1 MGKNILYITFVDF
14 DEQKSGSSV
23 RPKKIYEAFNS
34 IGVSVKLLE
43 GQQNKKKL
51 RWKSVWKYFK
61 EIRNNK
67 YDLCYVEPPSG
78 VVFNICDHLLLLYI
92 SKIKKVPT
100 GVFYRDAFWK
110 LSKDYP
116 KSGLKS
122 KILIFM
128 HKFDWII
135 FNMSSNVMYFPS
147 ESFAE
152 HFKCNNKVI
161 LMPGAEK
168 IAGLLNGEENS
179 FIYVGGIEGSYGA
192 DLLLESFQKA
202 YDINNAVRLN
212 LVCRNEN
219 DTILKYKNR
228 EWLNLF
234 VGKSGKDELKEI
246 YDKSK
251 YAILSLIP
259 GDYMDLAV
267 PIKIFEY
274 ISYEKPILST
284 DCKEISKI
292 ITKYNIG
299 KISNPN
305 SEDLS
310 KSIID
315 MISDEKLYNNYKDNV
330 KNRALKEV
338 LWSDRAWIVI
348 KTLLDE

>member
-1 MGKNILYITFVDF
+1 MSKNILYITFVDF
-14 DEQKSGSSV
+14 NEQKSGSSV
-23 RPKKIYEAFNS
+23 RPKKIYEAFNN
-34 IGVSVKLLE
+34 IGANVKLLE
-43 GQQNKKKL
+43 GQQNKKIL

-61 EIRNNK
+61 EIKNNK

-92 SKIKKVPT
+92 SKIKNVPT

-128 HKFDWII
+128 HKFDWKI
-135 FNMSSNVMYFPS
+135 FNMSSKVMYFPS

-152 HFKCNNKVI
+152 HFKFNNKVI

-168 IAGLLNGEENS
+168 IDYLLNGEENN

-202 YDINNAVRLN
+202 YDINNSVRLN

-219 DTILKYKNR
+219 DIILKYKNR

-234 VGKSGKDELKEI
+234 IGKSGKEELKEI

-259 GDYMDLAV
+259 GGYMDLAV

-274 ISYEKPILST
+274 ISYEKPIIST

-310 KSIID
+310 KGIIE
-315 MISDEKLYNNYKDNV
+315 MVSDDEAYRKYKENI
-330 KNRALKEV
+330 KHKALKES
-338 LWSDRAWIVI
+338 LWTNRTSAVI
-348 KTLLDE
+348 ETLLK

>member
-1 MGKNILYITFVDF
+1 MNNIRVLYITFVDF
-14 DEQKSGSSV
+14 SEQKSGSAV
-23 RPKKIYEAFNS
+23 RPKKIYDAFNS
-34 IGVSVKLLE
+34 IGVKVKLLE
-43 GQQNKKKL
+43 GQQNKIKL
-51 RWKSVWKYFK
+51 RWQRVWKYFK
-61 EIRNNK
+61 DIRNEK

-92 SKIKKVPT
+92 SKIKKIPT

-110 LSKDYP
+110 LYKHYNR
-116 KSGLKS
+116 KGLKA
-122 KILIFM
+122 KILILM

-135 FNMSSNVMYFPS
+135 FKLVSKVMYFPS

-152 HFKCNNKVI
+152 HFECKNKVI

-168 IAGLLNGEENS
+168 INGLLPGEDNT
-179 FIYVGGIEGSYGA
+179 FIYVGGIEGGYGA
-192 DLLLESFQKA
+192 DLLLSSFKKA
-202 YDINNAVRLN
+202 YEINKSIRLN

-219 DTILKYKNR
+219 DIVSKYKNE
-228 EWLNLF
+228 EWLNLHI
-234 VGKSGKDELKEI
+234 GKSGKDELKEI

-251 YAILSLIP
+251 YAIITLLK

-299 KISNPN
+299 KISK
-305 SEDLS
+305 EYKDLS
-310 KSIID
+310 KDIID
-315 MISDEKLYNNYKDNV
+315 MVTDEKSYIKYKENI
-330 KNRALKEV
+330 KNRV
-338 LWSDRAWIVI
+338 LQEELWIDRVLTVI
-348 KTLLDE
+348 NTLSYK